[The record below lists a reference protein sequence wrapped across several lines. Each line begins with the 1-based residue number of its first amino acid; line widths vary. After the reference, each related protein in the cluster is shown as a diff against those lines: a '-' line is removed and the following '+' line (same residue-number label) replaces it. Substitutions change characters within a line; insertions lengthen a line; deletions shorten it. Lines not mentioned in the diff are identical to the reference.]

1 MKVDPP
7 PTARQLSQ
15 VDRQENHLKPEL
27 ISFRERERN
36 FRYLLTSLD
45 GMCHRRAKDGARER
59 VWTDSKCHFGK
70 RQAVPFEKHHWPA
83 PITDTP
89 VTSS

>member
-1 MKVDPP
+1 MKVTSPL
-7 PTARQLSQ
+7 TARQLSQ

-27 ISFRERERN
+27 ISLSERERN

-59 VWTDSKCHFGK
+59 V
-70 RQAVPFEKHHWPA
+70 
-83 PITDTP
+83 
-89 VTSS
+89 